1 MEIEME
7 EFSLITEICQKNL
20 NEGGD
25 IMFKQSIR
33 FPLIYFVVLTVGQF
47 ITSKEINWTDNIMI
61 CFITFLFFLLFKWAE
76 TPYKWN
82 KDKQ

>member
-1 MEIEME
+1 
-7 EFSLITEICQKNL
+7 LYGLCNL
-20 NEGGD
+20 FDEKEGGD

-33 FPLIYFVVLTVGQF
+33 FPLIYFVVLTVGQ
-47 ITSKEINWTDNIMI
+47 IIANKEINLKDNIMI
-61 CFITFLFFLLFKWAE
+61 CIFTFLFFLLFKGAE